1 MRVRLMPLIS
11 AALGLCI
18 SGPSFAQDWVE
29 FASQEERF
37 TCVFP
42 TQPKVTETTW
52 TSEYGAV
59 LPARVYSATQ
69 GRSRYS
75 STVVDYNP
83 VERLL
88 VEKSKSCPA
97 GAETCQGVGDW
108 GLGYWKNDV
117 RGAIVY
123 ATSKFLQ
130 RNVKVTHL
138 MWNSQALVQGQELQL
153 TDNADQSRT
162 FASIYM
168 HENRLIIM
176 EATVPRGYPP
186 PADFTQSLGW
196 LDGSGRGIRYSTMYI
211 NAPDVPKPSIR
222 GGNPPNPNGDR
233 TDGADA
239 NGGRGDQAR

>member
-1 MRVRLMPLIS
+1 MRARLTPLLS
-11 AALGLCI
+11 AALVLSI

-29 FASQEERF
+29 FASREERF
-37 TCVFP
+37 TCIFP
-42 TQPKVTETTW
+42 AQPKVTETTW
-52 TSEYGAV
+52 SSEYGAV
-59 LPARVYSATQ
+59 LPARLYSATQ
-69 GRSRYS
+69 GQSRYS
-75 STVVDYNP
+75 LTVVDYKP

-97 GAETCQGVGDW
+97 GAETCQGIGDW

-130 RNVKVTHL
+130 RDGKVTRL
-138 MWNSQALVQGQELQL
+138 MWNSAALVQGQELQL
-153 TDNADQSRT
+153 INTDQSRT

-186 PADFTQSLGW
+186 PANFTQSLGW
-196 LDGSGRGIRYSTMYI
+196 LDESGRGIRYSTMYV
-211 NAPDVPKPSIR
+211 NAPDVPKPTIR
-222 GGNPPNPNGDR
+222 
-233 TDGADA
+233 
-239 NGGRGDQAR
+239 